1 MSVKQIEGIIYEYF
15 IVCKINNEYK
25 FLSVANKNNKEY
37 SNGTYFFGNNYEE
50 ILIFHT
56 FNDAEDD
63 INFYNFV
70 RNPYIKKGFD
80 VSLLSIVSIP
90 RKIKFNLDNYIE
102 GD

>member
-1 MSVKQIEGIIYEYF
+1 MSVKPVEGIIYEYF

-50 ILIFHT
+50 ILIFQT
-56 FNDAEDD
+56 LDNAEEG

-102 GD
+102 GG

>member
-1 MSVKQIEGIIYEYF
+1 MEQIEGIIYEYF

-50 ILIFHT
+50 ILIFQT
-56 FNDAEDD
+56 FDDAKRD
-63 INFYNFV
+63 IDYGNFL
-70 RNPYIKKGFD
+70 REKCIKIGWN
-80 VSLLSIVSIP
+80 VGQLSVASVP
-90 RKIKFNLDNYIE
+90 RKIKFNLDNYVE